1 MTPRMAT
8 ARSPKAGPT
17 PTGRPAPSTAPERVA
32 RPVRPPDDLVLGD
45 VREPEE
51 LAARRHADDVLRGAA
66 PVPGAGRYGAGS
78 PGDASGRGTPG
89 LDAVRAVLA
98 GGGGRPLPSSVATPL
113 GARYGADLGGVRV
126 HTDTRA
132 AASARSVGA
141 RAYSVGSD
149 LVFGR
154 GAYAPATGPGLDL
167 LAHEVA
173 HAVRE
178 PASPARAVVRRQET
192 DEGAPAAETEAPAG
206 PPQSA
211 LAVTT
216 SGLSF
221 RPRGA
226 PVLQAGQPVRPQLMA
241 MALLRILGPEYEPGV
256 EDRLLAHEHL
266 RNATDREGGSPW
278 TGQWAD
284 PARRA
289 EAGEEYGNVS
299 IPAIPALG
307 VLAVLQEM
315 GFQTQI
321 TDEQRAIL
329 RRGLLAA
336 LAYNDISNH
345 ADEIGESLYP
355 WFGPTLFTFMAS
367 SFGDELLDYE
377 AALEGIESGL
387 SSARQFGIDALASLV
402 RSINQVAD
410 VLEAIRQD
418 TALAASDL
426 GAVPSTW
433 RAIWSVPDAEEG
445 QAAAAI
451 PEPTQ
456 IRSDL
461 AASWFLSFCYSQPD
475 LVARAKQADG
485 HAARAELLHR
495 FRWVHEEHTRVVVEG
510 DEELHGAPEGTNAPP
525 LPSRLTASP
534 ALNPPLYEMPLETD
548 RRFVMNLHFPEVFE
562 ALASYYTFVWE
573 RIPVDLRRAGGGL
586 PGTEAEERPA
596 APAEAAGGGT
606 TGAAATA
613 PPPPPVTA
621 PDTSVDTAA
630 AATALARQE
639 QGSLPEDALGPAS
652 GFSDADLAR
661 RRFARAAAYAEED
674 LATVRREL
682 GEFNDGAR
690 DAARLNAGMRYLGT
704 GIRFAL
710 DVATTPEAGRQSEQI
725 VTLPSPGLYLI
736 RCLAVPRVAP
746 DQAVVRPASMA
757 VAPVLARPAEELAAW
772 ASYQSASGAQDQA
785 ALLPDLQRVLEDDD
799 LETEA
804 RTIIERMMEDIRAG
818 QEGVGA
824 ELELRL
830 SRLRRAAARGTLSPE
845 ARREVETL
853 TELIRIRGARID
865 DASDLASAR
874 PLHATFVGDEGQT
887 VPLRLEAYVSSGDAP
902 FSAHVSDLTTINSG
916 EGTGSGATR
925 RQAVEQAL
933 QTMLQSGQGYGRG
946 VCSYE
951 WDGAVHS
958 VRIATDAE
966 GILMEAIDNASLV
979 LSVAAIAAAP
989 FTGGT
994 SLYVLIP
1001 VGVVGAVP
1009 SAYRLARRSEAET
1022 LRMDLE
1028 SAMDV
1033 VNIVGAAVG
1042 LGEMAVA
1049 SRAASLTARGVRPS
1063 MRLLRVGQALM
1074 VTDIGFQA
1082 GGVLLM
1088 GAGVV
1093 QQLAQLRGLSEGERA
1108 ARTMMI
1114 LGNVMVQ
1121 AGIAVGGALAARGVA
1136 DFEAEL
1142 RRQGVEPPPRTGGDG
1157 EAPVRTQEHVPGD
1170 PTPDTTAEPTL
1181 PQRGDRTPETDPA
1194 AIPDPAF
1201 AEVDRPRG
1209 DTSES
1214 GRRTMGDRR
1223 RPAPDTTPE
1232 GPVRPPREDPLQD
1245 RLRGFDESAPRA
1257 PRQRAEGQQVR
1268 EHYTYAEGLDA
1279 DQAYASYQRALQE
1292 HPGTEVG
1299 IFQNRADGSYA
1310 VRVGDAGS
1318 VNAPGRGTWDAR
1330 LHFHHGGEAERFR
1343 MPAPQD
1349 WRDLMHRR
1357 DGAPTHEF
1365 LEFDLP
1371 GGGRGRT
1378 EYGIDPTHPEPF
1390 YVVTYLPDG
1399 SRAEVRFR
1407 HDGEYRAYWESL
1419 TVPAPEGSPLRQ
1431 QLEADID
1438 AALRGMPERGG
1449 DRTMSGSGS
1458 GGPPPVG
1465 RADGPL
1471 QTADGQLTAAGIAFL
1486 RENGPARL
1494 RDMDDARIRQEFGNH
1509 GDVLEP
1515 LVLREMQRM
1524 TADDVAAGRVLLL
1537 TAEALGQS
1545 HFTLRGAVTRI
1556 FEAMDARSMPHPT
1569 SRSLLDRAP
1578 MELVGLDVGLDGRP
1592 TARQRPMTGF
1602 QRLNDLAVQLA
1613 SHPDARVRRA
1623 FNDFFWGDLLQ
1634 TGGRR
1639 RSGGERPLSS
1649 FATGSVGGRRPD
1661 AVQVYLDRGAFEV
1674 IDVTQR
1680 VGGSA
1685 GEHFFKTL
1693 FYALVLEQVTG
1704 LRLENA
1710 VDYRS
1715 LLRMWSD
1722 Q

>member
-1 MTPRMAT
+1 MTPRLAT
-8 ARSPKAGPT
+8 VRSPKGGPT
-17 PTGRPAPSTAPERVA
+17 PTGRPAASTAPERLD
-32 RPVRPPDDLVLGD
+32 RPVRPPEDLTLGD
-45 VREPEE
+45 ARDTEE
-51 LAARRHADDVLRGAA
+51 LAARRHADAALNGDPGSFGGYARAVPATGTGRGA
-66 PVPGAGRYGAGS
+66 
-78 PGDASGRGTPG
+78 PG

-98 GGGGRPLPSSVATPL
+98 GGGGRPLPTSVAAPL
-113 GARYGADLGGVRV
+113 GARYGADIGGVRV

-132 AASARSVGA
+132 AASARAVGA

-154 GAYAPATGPGLDL
+154 GAYAPSTGPGLDL

-178 PASPARAVVRRQET
+178 RATPARGVVRREDT
-192 DEGAPAAETEAPAG
+192 EEGTPEAETEAPTG

-226 PVLQAGQPVRPQLMA
+226 PVLRAGAPVRPQLMA
-241 MALLRILGPEYEPGV
+241 MALQRILGPEYEPGV
-256 EDRLLAHEHL
+256 EDRLLAHEDI
-266 RNATDREGGSPW
+266 REATESDDGSPW

-289 EAGEEYGNVS
+289 DPGEEYGSVT
-299 IPAIPALG
+299 IPAVPALG
-307 VLAVLQEM
+307 VLGILQEM
-315 GFQTQI
+315 GFRTQI

-329 RRGLLAA
+329 RRGLLAG
-336 LAYNDISNH
+336 LAYADIRNH

-377 AALEGIESGL
+377 SALEGIESGL
-387 SSARQFGIDALASLV
+387 SYAQDFGIGALRNLV
-402 RSINQVAD
+402 RTINRVAD
-410 VLEAIRQD
+410 VLEAIRRD

-426 GAVPSTW
+426 GAVPGTW
-433 RAIWSVPDAEEG
+433 RAIWSVPEAQEG
-445 QAAAAI
+445 EAAAAI

-461 AASWFLSFCYSQPD
+461 AASWFLSFCYSQPA
-475 LVARAKQADG
+475 LVERAKQPDG

-573 RIPVDLRRAGGGL
+573 RIPVDLERAGGGL
-586 PGTEAEERPA
+586 PGADAEGPA
-596 APAEAAGGGT
+596 APAEAAEGGT
-606 TGAAATA
+606 TGEAETTPA
-613 PPPPPVTA
+613 PPPVTA
-621 PDTSVDTAA
+621 PGTSVDTDA

-639 QGSLPEDALGPAS
+639 QGSLPEEALGSAS
-652 GFSDADLAR
+652 GFSDMDLAR

-682 GEFNDGAR
+682 GEFNQGAR
-690 DAARLNAGMRYLGT
+690 DAAELNAGMRYLGT

-785 ALLPDLQRVLEDDD
+785 ALLPDLQRVLEDED
-799 LETEA
+799 LEAEA

-818 QEGVGA
+818 QEGVGPA
-824 ELELRL
+824 LQLRL
-830 SRLRRAAARGTLSPE
+830 DRLQAAARRGTLSPE
-845 ARREVETL
+845 AQREVETL
-853 TELIRIRGARID
+853 TELLRIRGARID
-865 DASDLASAR
+865 DASDLAAAR

-887 VPLRLEAYVSSGDAP
+887 VPLRMEAYVSAGEAP

-916 EGTGSGATR
+916 EGTATGGTPR
-925 RQAVEQAL
+925 EAVEAAL
-933 QTMLQSGQGYGRG
+933 QSVLQSDQGYGRG

-989 FTGGT
+989 FTGGA

-1001 VGVVGAVP
+1001 VGVAGAIP
-1009 SAYRLARRSEAET
+1009 SAYRLANRAEAET
-1022 LRMDLE
+1022 LRMDMA

-1049 SRAASLTARGVRPS
+1049 ARAASLTARGVRPT
-1063 MRLLRVGQALM
+1063 MRLIRVGRALM

-1082 GGVLLM
+1082 GGVMLM

-1114 LGNVMVQ
+1114 LGNVMLQ

-1136 DFEAEL
+1136 DWEAQL
-1142 RRQGVEPPPRTGGDG
+1142 RERGIDPPARTGGDG

-1170 PTPDTTAEPTL
+1170 PTPDTQVEPTL
-1181 PQRGDRTPETDPA
+1181 PQRGDRTPESDPA
-1194 AIPDPAF
+1194 AVPDPSF

-1223 RPAPDTTPE
+1223 RPETGTTPE
-1232 GPVRPPREDPLQD
+1232 GPVRPPREDPLQE
-1245 RLRGFDESAPRA
+1245 RLRSFDEDAPPV

-1279 DQAYASYQRALQE
+1279 DQAYASYQRALHE

-1299 IFQNRADGSYA
+1299 IFQNRGDGSYA

-1318 VNAPGRGTWDAR
+1318 VNSPGGGPWDAR

-1349 WRDLMHRR
+1349 WRDLLHRR

-1365 LEFDLP
+1365 IEFDLP

-1378 EYGIDPTHPEPF
+1378 EYGIDPSHPEPF

-1419 TVPAPEGSPLRQ
+1419 TVPAPEGSALRQ

-1458 GGPPPVG
+1458 GGPPPLG

-1471 QTADGQLTAAGIAFL
+1471 QTGDGQLTAAGIAFL

-1494 RDMDDARIRQEFGNH
+1494 RDMDDAQIRSEFGNH

-1515 LVLREMQRM
+1515 LVLREMQRL

-1537 TAEALGQS
+1537 TAESLGQS

-1556 FEAMDARSMPHPT
+1556 FDALDARGIPHPT

-1613 SHPDARVRRA
+1613 GHPDARVRRA

-1639 RSGGERPLSS
+1639 RSGGERPRSS

-1661 AVQVYLDRGAFEV
+1661 AVQVYMDRGAFEV